1 MTWFGWLGLALV
13 VVYGGLGAICLF
25 VPPKIQVGGMSNLFG
40 LAAFGFALLV
50 WGAVAY

>member
-1 MTWFGWLGLALV
+1 MTWFGWLGLLMMV
-13 VVYGGLGAICLF
+13 VFGGLGIAEMRAPTF
-25 VPPKIQVGGMSNLFG
+25 DSPPTYFG

>member
-1 MTWFGWLGLALV
+1 MTWFGWLGLMMMV
-13 VVYGGLGAICLF
+13 VFGGVGIINLF
-25 VPPKIQVGGMSNLFG
+25 APERMRIPDAQPFG

>member
-1 MTWFGWLGLALV
+1 MTWFGWLGLV
-13 VVYGGLGAICLF
+13 MMVCFGS
-25 VPPKIQVGGMSNLFG
+25 VGIIVLHERVKQDTSALFG